1 MMPFRTKVSHRDN
14 DICYDEEK
22 NAAEINGRL
31 HRTAQG
37 GGKTQAIT

>member
-22 NAAEINGRL
+22 NAAEINGL